1 MSKNSTQFLTVSF
14 SGAGHLLSYH
24 LGVSSLLYNMSL
36 SPKTNKNKSKTLPP
50 IKAIAGSSSGSIA
63 ATILSRIPHRLEEFT
78 DEFISKR
85 GEAISILKSILHDEE
100 KILSGIS
107 SIRHSNTSINISS
120 KANQQRPNLY
130 IATTNCT
137 DGSLHLKEFSNHAE
151 FATISSSWD
160 NDLLM
165 KTILASCTIPPSF
178 HPLDLLPYRSYDL
191 SYPSEEGVYINDK
204 SYVDGGIAAPIPPT
218 PRNMDKRAY
227 PVIVSPISYHSDGV
241 EDTNSSTSS
250 NAKRLRISPHDNSW
264 RLLPLKNIHVGGREQ
279 HRLQVKPSVQNL
291 RALRISA
298 GACSTWEL
306 RDWYNRG
313 FSDAD
318 RLLSET
324 FSK

>member
-1 MSKNSTQFLTVSF
+1 MSKFLTVSF

-36 SPKTNKNKSKTLPP
+36 SPKTNKTKSKILPQ

-63 ATILSRIPHRLEEFT
+63 ATILSRMPHRLEEFT

-107 SIRHSNTSINISS
+107 STQHSNGSINISS

-130 IATTNCT
+130 IATTNCM
-137 DGSLHLKEFSNHAE
+137 DGSLHLKEFSNHVE

-191 SYPSEEGVYINDK
+191 SYPSEEGVIIDDK
-204 SYVDGGIAAPIPPT
+204 AYVDGGIAAPIPPT

-227 PVIVSPISYHSDGV
+227 PVIVSPISYHSDGI
-241 EDTNSSTSS
+241 EDTNSSNTNS
-250 NAKRLRISPHDNSW
+250 KRTLRISPHDNSW
-264 RLLPLKNIHVGGREQ
+264 RLLPLKNIHVGGCEEY
-279 HRLQVKPSVQNL
+279 RLQVKPSIQNL
-291 RALRISA
+291 RALRIST
-298 GACSTWEL
+298 GACSTFEL
-306 RDWYNRG
+306 RDWFNRG

-318 RLLSET
+318 RLLSDT
-324 FSK
+324 FSI